1 MQDSAVVAAVVAGD
15 ADGFVAAYDQYAA
28 SLYGYCLCVL
38 PGPEAAEAVLD
49 TFLIATAKLDGLR
62 DPDRLGPW
70 LHAVA
75 RNECLRRLGPG
86 GEIPA
91 APDPGDEPLE
101 TPPAD
106 LRGRVLTVCA
116 DNTPAGRAH
125 RMSVAHRAGVFGP
138 AGFPKTIGPNG
149 PRWWRVLRQRV
160 RRYPG
165 VALAVAVV
173 ATLAATAGITV
184 VMTAGGS
191 QRPQASGLGLGGGV
205 PASASSTSP
214 GATGRTP
221 SPARTAPASAL
232 PTSPAALAGATSAAP
247 PAGRGTPGPAASPSG
262 RSPSAS
268 VSASSSPA
276 QGYLLVAPARL
287 VLTSKSG
294 TPASGFIRLT
304 ALNGPV
310 PHYTVRVAAD
320 PGRVKVVPADGSL
333 PVNGTVEVTVTVTSK
348 VALTTHVVVEP
359 GNLTV
364 TVVYKLKP
372 QPAPKP
378 SPKPSPPPTA

>member
-15 ADGFVAAYDQYAA
+15 ADGFVAAYDQYAT
-28 SLYGYCLCVL
+28 SLYGCCRRVL

-91 APDPGDEPLE
+91 AADLGDEPLE

-106 LRGRVLTVCA
+106 LGGRVVTMCA

-165 VALAVAVV
+165 VALAVAVA

-184 VMTAGGS
+184 VMAGGGS
-191 QRPQASGLGLGGGV
+191 HRPQASGLGGDV
-205 PASASSTSP
+205 PASASSTPS
-214 GATGRTP
+214 GGTGRVP
-221 SPARTAPASAL
+221 SPARTAPVSAL

-247 PAGRGTPGPAASPSG
+247 PAGRVTPGPTASPSG
-262 RSPSAS
+262 TSPSPS
-268 VSASSSPA
+268 PSPSASSSPA

-294 TPASGFIRLT
+294 TPASGIIRLT

-320 PGRVKVVPADGSL
+320 PGRVKVAPAGGSL
-333 PVNGTVEVTVTVTSK
+333 PMNGTVAVTVTVTSK
-348 VALTTHVVVEP
+348 VALTTHIVVEP

-364 TVVYKLKP
+364 TVVYKP
-372 QPAPKP
+372 QPAPTPSPSP
-378 SPKPSPPPTA
+378 SPKA

>member
-15 ADGFVAAYDQYAA
+15 ADGFVAAYDQYAT
-28 SLYGYCLCVL
+28 SLYGYCRRVL

-91 APDPGDEPLE
+91 AADPGDEPPE

-106 LRGRVLTVCA
+106 LRGRVVTACA

-125 RMSVAHRAGVFGP
+125 RMSVAHRAGVFGA

-160 RRYPG
+160 RRHPG
-165 VALAVAVV
+165 VVLAAAVV

-184 VMTAGGS
+184 VMAAGGS
-191 QRPQASGLGLGGGV
+191 HRPQASGPGLGGGV
-205 PASASSTSP
+205 PASASGTPS
-214 GATGRTP
+214 GGTGRVP
-221 SPARTAPASAL
+221 SPVRTAPASAL
-232 PTSPAALAGATSAAP
+232 PTSPAALAGATSAGPAP
-247 PAGRGTPGPAASPSG
+247 GRGTPGPAASPSG
-262 RSPSAS
+262 TSPSPS
-268 VSASSSPA
+268 PSPSASSSPA

-287 VLTSKSG
+287 VLSRPGQGQGRPGGRVSPG
-294 TPASGFIRLT
+294 EQDRRGNRDGDQQGRSDHARRGGARQHHRDGGLQAPASAH
-304 ALNGPV
+304 ALALAQGLEGEEPV
-310 PHYTVRVAAD
+310 EFCAA
-320 PGRVKVVPADGSL
+320 G
-333 PVNGTVEVTVTVTSK
+333 
-348 VALTTHVVVEP
+348 
-359 GNLTV
+359 
-364 TVVYKLKP
+364 
-372 QPAPKP
+372 
-378 SPKPSPPPTA
+378 